1 MAARRARRRVRLT
14 RDLALFLAGLGI
26 LLHQAFVA
34 EPVHPELVTAAVAL
48 LLAPAVTRVDDA
60 KRDRDQ
66 ETEVGDGGPD
76 R

>member
-1 MAARRARRRVRLT
+1 MERRGVRRVRVT

-26 LLHQAFVA
+26 LLHQSFVA
-34 EPVHPELVTAAVAL
+34 AEVAPELVTAAVAL

-60 KRDRDQ
+60 KRDRD
-66 ETEVGDGGPD
+66 EHKEVGGGGSD